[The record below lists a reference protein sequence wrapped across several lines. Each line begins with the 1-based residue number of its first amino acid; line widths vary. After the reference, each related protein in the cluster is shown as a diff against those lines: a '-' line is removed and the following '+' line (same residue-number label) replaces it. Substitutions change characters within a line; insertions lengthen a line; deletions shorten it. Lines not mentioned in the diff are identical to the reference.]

1 MSSIAWNCS
10 LLECLKRSFNPVLNG
25 PHGCLSLF
33 VRRGFGNET
42 TRKRPLFLQGA
53 QPLMFSSCF
62 FFFLCV
68 CVVDAK
74 VYPPLVCG
82 GWYLVTPPGSQLT
95 CPAKCSSRGY
105 ERGSRTGLTTKT
117 PRPRPRLDI
126 QLYTP
131 NRSRSDL

>member
-1 MSSIAWNCS
+1 MLHKDLEPDRPIKQLAESPAKTY
-10 LLECLKRSFNPVLNG
+10 LLCIPAYNYTRLVSPVL
-25 PHGCLSLF
+25 
-33 VRRGFGNET
+33 
-42 TRKRPLFLQGA
+42 
-53 QPLMFSSCF
+53 FSHCSPVYHAY
-62 FFFLCV
+62 LCV

-95 CPAKCSSRGY
+95 CPAKCSTWGY